1 MELVPGTC
9 IERYV
14 VEARMQAGV
23 LATSYRVRHTTLE
36 TLHLLMVQNG
46 PAQALRNR
54 LVAGARIQARLRH
67 PHVVAATDVLDLGG
81 FAAVVLDHVEGAT
94 LEEVITSHDLTEA
107 EVDSLAHGLFEGV
120 GWLYQNGVV
129 HRNLKSRNVLVDLAG
144 PAVVPKV
151 TDFTL
156 ARVLGEPVPPSKK
169 APRVFGTP
177 EFMAPEQTVDS
188 DAVDHRADVWSLGVV
203 LYHLCTGRLP
213 FDGPDSASVIALL
226 RTGRYATLR
235 DAAPGTP
242 PRWAEA
248 VRAALVVDPKERAP
262 SPEAV
267 AELWFGGS
275 AERPKR
281 LARNAP
287 VGRVTL
293 VFTDIEGSTRIWESR
308 PELARNALRAHDAVM
323 RSTLHRHGGYEV
335 KTEGDAFMIAFPT
348 ALNAVKFC
356 LDAQRQLHDHP
367 WSPELLA
374 LPEAAEAP
382 GFRGV
387 RVRMGVHVGEPEVR
401 ADGDTVDYF
410 GPMVNRAARVSQ
422 AGHGGQI
429 LVSGEV
435 WDAVGKAAE
444 DVAATPLGRFKLKGL
459 DGAQYLVQVLP
470 SELAERWFPAVRAA
484 PA

>member
-1 MELVPGTC
+1 
-9 IERYV
+9 
-14 VEARMQAGV
+14 
-23 LATSYRVRHTTLE
+23 
-36 TLHLLMVQNG
+36 
-46 PAQALRNR
+46 
-54 LVAGARIQARLRH
+54 
-67 PHVVAATDVLDLGG
+67 
-81 FAAVVLDHVEGAT
+81 
-94 LEEVITSHDLTEA
+94 
-107 EVDSLAHGLFEGV
+107 
-120 GWLYQNGVV
+120 
-129 HRNLKSRNVLVDLAG
+129 
-144 PAVVPKV
+144 
-151 TDFTL
+151 
-156 ARVLGEPVPPSKK
+156 
-169 APRVFGTP
+169 
-177 EFMAPEQTVDS
+177 
-188 DAVDHRADVWSLGVV
+188 
-203 LYHLCTGRLP
+203 
-213 FDGPDSASVIALL
+213 
-226 RTGRYATLR
+226 
-235 DAAPGTP
+235 
-242 PRWAEA
+242 

-335 KTEGDAFMIAFPT
+335 KTEGDAFMIAVPT